1 MTRQQIKQRG
11 FTIIEVVL
19 VLAIA
24 ALIFLMVF
32 IALPALQRNQ
42 RDIARKEELQKVI
55 GAVSTYQGNNR
66 ASSPDNAGDLASYL
80 DSDSSADADTIDLPS
95 GTTVTIGAADDD
107 SSSPSQD
114 EIFLYIGKKCG
125 SVDGDTVNLEDGSS
139 RQVAATVLLENGNAP
154 FCQES

>member
-66 ASSPDNAGDLASYL
+66 AASPDNAGDLASYL
-80 DSDSSADADTIDLPS
+80 DSDSGADATTIDLPS
-95 GTTVTIGAADDD
+95 GTTVSIGSDDATD
-107 SSSPSQD
+107 SSPTED
-114 EIFLYIGKKCG
+114 EILLYIGKKCG
-125 SVDGDTVNLEDGSS
+125 TVEDGKVRLEDGSS
-139 RQVAATVLLENGNAP
+139 RQVAATVLLENGDAP

>member
-66 ASSPDNAGDLASYL
+66 AASPDNAGDLASYL
-80 DSDSSADADTIDLPS
+80 DSESGVEDPTIELPS
-95 GTTVTIGAADDD
+95 GTTVSIG
-107 SSSPSQD
+107 PSDANESTPTSD
-114 EIFLYIGKKCG
+114 EIIIYIGKKCG
-125 SVDGDTVNLEDGSS
+125 SASGDSVALEDGSS

-154 FCQES
+154 FCQQS

>member
-24 ALIFLMVF
+24 ALIFLTVL